1 MKTKNL
7 HRILFATSLTGLLF
21 AACSKSNNSNNSNA
35 TTTSDSTLQTQ
46 SDDEARV
53 SNETDAAFN
62 DVNTSMSASG
72 DVSGASQ
79 SPVVRFGVGV
89 TGASADTVQ
98 TTICDAIV
106 VIDSVSNPR
115 TITITYNGTNCNLLR
130 VRTGT
135 ITISIPQ
142 GVQWRDQGAQVTV
155 TFANF
160 MVTRLLDNKTITFNG
175 THTYT
180 NVSGGSLASLNAN
193 STTTITHTL
202 TSSNMSITF
211 DNGTQRTWN
220 IARQRVFSYNSG
232 IVVTETGLETQGT
245 LSGISEWGLNRY
257 GNSFTAQL
265 AQALVVSQSC
275 SWQTTSGEAILTN
288 SAGSIA
294 LTFGLNS
301 TGQATSCP
309 IFPAVFYYQLVW
321 TGAAGKTYS
330 YILPY

>member
-7 HRILFATSLTGLLF
+7 HRILFATTLTGLLF
-21 AACSKSNNSNNSNA
+21 AACSKSNNNNSNA
-35 TTTSDSTLQTQ
+35 TSDTDLQTQ

-53 SNETDAAFN
+53 STETDAAFN
-62 DVNTSMSASG
+62 DVNTAMSSSG

-79 SPVVRFGVGV
+79 SPNVRFGVGV
-89 TGASADTVQ
+89 TGGNADTVQ
-98 TTICDAIV
+98 TSICDATV
-106 VIDSVSNPR
+106 VIDSVDNPR
-115 TITITYNGTNCNLLR
+115 TITITYNGANCNLLR
-130 VRTGT
+130 IRKGT
-135 ITISIPQ
+135 VTISIPQ

-155 TFANF
+155 TFTNF
-160 MVTRLLDNKTITFNG
+160 VVTRILDNKTITFNG

-180 NVSGGSLASLNAN
+180 NVSGGSLSSLNAN

-211 DNGTQRTWN
+211 DDGTQRTWN

-232 IVVTETGLETQGT
+232 IVVTETGMQTQGT
-245 LSGISEWGLNRY
+245 LSGISEWGVNRY
-257 GNSFTAQL
+257 GNTFTAQI

-309 IFPAVFYYQLVW
+309 IAPALFYYQLVW
-321 TGAAGKTYS
+321 SGAGGKTYTF
-330 YILPY
+330 ILPY